1 MKNFKRDYVLD
12 QESSFCTLQP
22 KKDTCKG
29 EEFKEGNLS
38 SLFTLG
44 KLKELLL
51 YQLFH
56 KFHICSQVTPEGPW
70 QKREALNMSWL
81 ELYLGVQTNALNKAT
96 KMFRFTISQ
105 RGLKAQHNETVKQF
119 AHVNYFVMRRGV
131 VPFILVAAV

>member
-1 MKNFKRDYVLD
+1 MKNFKRDYILD

-44 KLKELLL
+44 KLKELPA
-51 YQLFH
+51 YQLFQ

-70 QKREALNMSWL
+70 QKREAPNMSWL
-81 ELYLGVQTNALNKAT
+81 ELYLGVRTNALNQAT
-96 KMFRFTISQ
+96 RMFRFTLSQ
-105 RGLKAQHNETVKQF
+105 RGLKVQHKGIVHQF
-119 AHVNYFVMRRGV
+119 SKFCSYALFCL
-131 VPFILVAAV
+131 FWF

>member
-44 KLKELLL
+44 KLKELLA
-51 YQLFH
+51 Y

-70 QKREALNMSWL
+70 LKREDPNMSWL
-81 ELYLGVQTNALNKAT
+81 ELYRGVQTNALNQAT
-96 KMFRFTISQ
+96 RMFRFTLSQ
-105 RGLKAQHNETVKQF
+105 RGSPKGLSNNSGSF
-119 AHVNYFVMRRGV
+119 AHICTV
-131 VPFILVAAV
+131 LS